1 MLGTS
6 IWDFAEYQKKIFFSK
21 VYKWNVSYW
30 CYVDIYFHYEV
41 YVVISVFLEV
51 RKTADIF

>member
-1 MLGTS
+1 MLGTNEILRS
-6 IWDFAEYQKKIFFSK
+6 TKKNIFFSK

-30 CYVDIYFHYEV
+30 YYVDIYFHLEV